1 MNKEYIFELTK
12 EILSI
17 DSPSGYTRDVIE
29 RIAKEAQKYNLRHE
43 QTKKGNLMVHLDG
56 TGKTKLGITCHVDT
70 LGLMVRSIKD
80 TTLKVTNIGGP
91 LIPTLDGAYCTIHT
105 RDNKRYTGT
114 ILSTAPAAHV
124 YSDAATKVR
133 DIDNIEI
140 RIDEVVKTKEDIQKL
155 GIQNGDYVCIDPKT
169 TITSSGFFKSRFL
182 DDKLSVAC
190 IFGYIDHM
198 QRNKLKPTQD
208 IVFIFSTYEEVG
220 HGASFIPEV
229 DELIACDMGC
239 IGDDLACSEY
249 DVSICAKDSSGP
261 YNYEMTS
268 KLIDLAKQ
276 EKLNYAVDIYPFY
289 GSDASAAMR
298 AGNDARH
305 ALIGPGVHA
314 SHGMERSHI
323 DGVIS
328 TIKLLVAYTTKE

>member
-1 MNKEYIFELTK
+1 MNKEYILELTK
-12 EILSI
+12 EILAI
-17 DSPSGYTRDVIE
+17 DSPSGYTHKVVD
-29 RIAKEAQKYNLRHE
+29 RIAQEAQRYGLRYE
-43 QTKKGNLMVHLDG
+43 KTKKGNLMVYLEG
-56 TGKTKLGITCHVDT
+56 SGSKKLGVTCHVDT

-91 LIPTLDGAYCTIHT
+91 LIPTLDGAYCTIYT
-105 RDNKRYTGT
+105 RDDRKYTGT

-140 RIDEVVKTKEDIQKL
+140 RIDEVVKTKEDIKNL

-169 TITSSGFFKSRFL
+169 TMTASGFIKSRFL

-190 IFGYIDHM
+190 IFGYIDYM
-198 QRNKLKPTQD
+198 KANNLKPLQN

-239 IGDDLACSEY
+239 IGDDLSCSEY

-261 YNYEMTS
+261 YNYEITS
-268 KLIDLAKQ
+268 RLMALAKQ
-276 EKLNYAVDIYPFY
+276 EELNYAVNIYPFY

-298 AGNDARH
+298 AGNDAKH

-323 DGVIS
+323 DGVIN
-328 TIKLLVAYTTKE
+328 TIKLLVAYTTKQ